1 MTDRVFLDA
10 NVLFSAAWLEESGL
24 TKLWHRADTA
34 LVASR
39 LAVAEA
45 RRNLDTD
52 SQRARLDALA
62 VRLILVDPSP
72 DATLPPAVSLAAKDV
87 PILLAA
93 IEAGATV
100 LSWTVP
106 GATHLLTGD
115 RKHFGHLY
123 GRTVAGVKILAP
135 ATYLAKR

>member
-62 VRLILVDPSP
+62 VRLILVDAPP
-72 DATLPPAVSLAAKDV
+72 DAMLPPDLNVVAKDV

-93 IEAGATV
+93 IEA
-100 LSWTVP
+100 

-123 GRTVAGVKILAP
+123 GRTIAGVKILAP

>member
-10 NVLFSAAWLEESGL
+10 NVLFSAAWLEGSGL

-34 LVASR
+34 LVGSR

-45 RRNLDTD
+45 RRNLDTE

-62 VRLILVDPSP
+62 VRLILVDAPP
-72 DATLPPAVSLAAKDV
+72 DAMLPPEVNLVAKDV

-93 IEAGATV
+93 IEA
-100 LSWTVP
+100 

-123 GRTVAGVKILAP
+123 GRTIAGVKILAP

>member
-24 TKLWHRADTA
+24 KKLWHRADTA

-52 SQRARLDALA
+52 SQRAQLDALA
-62 VRLILVDPSP
+62 VPLILVDPPP
-72 DATLPPAVSLAAKDV
+72 DAMLPPDVNVAAKDV

-93 IEAGATV
+93 IEA
-100 LSWTVP
+100 

-123 GRTVAGVKILAP
+123 GKTVAGVRILAP

>member
-10 NVLFSAAWLEESGL
+10 NVLFSAAWLDQSGL
-24 TKLWHRADTA
+24 TKLWHRSDTA

-62 VRLILVDPSP
+62 VPLILVDAPP
-72 DATLPPAVSLAAKDV
+72 DATLPADVRLAAKDV

-93 IEAGATV
+93 IEAA
-100 LSWTVP
+100 
-106 GATHLLTGD
+106 ATHLLTGD

-123 GRTVAGVKILAP
+123 GRTIAGVKILAP